1 MTHAGGKGVFP
12 PSSGRPHDGK
22 DATPMTDSAPTP
34 QSPPGPTRLD
44 AYKPAEIAL
53 LVETAGVA
61 KARLTLTP
69 LVTLACLAGVFIAFG
84 AMFFLAVLA
93 GADAAYGPTR
103 LAAGAAFSLGL
114 ILVIVGG
121 AELFTGNALM
131 VLAWVDGRIGTRDV
145 LRNWTI
151 VFLAN
156 LVGALAMVALAVMAG
171 LDKGA
176 IGAPAAQIATAKFK
190 LGAGELLAR
199 GALCNALVCLAVWLS
214 VSARD
219 TTGKVMVI
227 VPPIAAFVALGF
239 EHSIANMF
247 LLPFGLAAG
256 AAGGFADIATNLFWV
271 SLGNVIGGG
280 GGVALSYWAAYRA
293 GR

>member
-1 MTHAGGKGVFP
+1 
-12 PSSGRPHDGK
+12 
-22 DATPMTDSAPTP
+22 MTDSAPDR
-34 QSPPGPTRLD
+34 QSPPGPTGLD

-93 GADAAYGPTR
+93 GADPAHGPAR

-176 IGAPAAQIATAKFK
+176 IGAPAAQIAAAKFK